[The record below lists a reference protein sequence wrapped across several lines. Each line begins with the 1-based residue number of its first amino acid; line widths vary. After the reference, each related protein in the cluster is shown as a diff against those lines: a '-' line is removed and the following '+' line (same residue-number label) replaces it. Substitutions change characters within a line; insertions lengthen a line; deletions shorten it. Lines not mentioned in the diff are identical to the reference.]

1 MEPLMR
7 FSQKIALTL
16 FLTSSAVAAFAAIL
30 PEERV
35 DVLYHRYDGGGI
47 KVDGPSL
54 LVRKNF
60 AETVSVS
67 ANYYVDKVSSAS
79 IDVVTQA
86 SPFGYSEDRT
96 ETSVGVDYLY
106 DRTLLS
112 AGYTKSD
119 EDDYTAETL
128 RFDISQEFFGDLTT
142 VSMGYSRANDEVR
155 QNGNAAFE
163 ETVDRQHY
171 RLGLSQIVTRDL
183 IVSAGY
189 ELITDEGYLNNP
201 YRSVR
206 YLASPTAYAFEA
218 ERYPHTRTSDAL
230 ALRALYYLP
239 YRAALRGE
247 YKYYKDDWEIEAN
260 SFEISYTHPLPKGF
274 MLDVRYRLYQQDKA
288 EFYSDLYARQDFQN
302 YLARDKEL
310 SSFDATTL
318 GVGISYEFLSGGKSK
333 WMDRGTVN
341 LFWDRLQFDYD
352 DYRDIRVKGV
362 APGSEPLYSFDA
374 DVIRFFLSVWF

>member
-1 MEPLMR
+1 MR
-7 FSQKIALTL
+7 FFHQIACALL
-16 FLTSSAVAAFAAIL
+16 LMISNVNAFAAVL

-35 DVLYHRYDGGGI
+35 DVLYHRYDGGGV

-67 ANYYVDKVSSAS
+67 ANYYVDKVISAS

-96 ETSVGVDYLY
+96 ETSLGVDYLY
-106 DRTLLS
+106 DRTLFS

-128 RFDISQEFFGDLTT
+128 RFDIAQEFFGDLTT
-142 VSMGYSRANDEVR
+142 VSMGYSRANDDVG
-155 QNGNAAFE
+155 QNGNAAFK

-171 RLGLSQIVTRDL
+171 RLGLSQIITRDL
-183 IVSAGY
+183 IVAVGY
-189 ELITDEGYLNNP
+189 EAITDEGYLNNP

-206 YLASPTAYAFEA
+206 YLVSPSAYAFEA
-218 ERYPHTRTSDAL
+218 ERYPHTRTSDTL
-230 ALRALYYLP
+230 ALRAMYYLP

-247 YKYYKDDWEIEAN
+247 YKFYKDDWEIEAN

-274 MLDVRYRLYQQDKA
+274 TLDLRYRLYQQDKA
-288 EFYSDLYARQDFQN
+288 DFYSDLYTRQDYQN

-310 SSFDATTL
+310 STFDASTIGL
-318 GVGISYEFLSGGKSK
+318 GVSYEFVSGAKLK
-333 WMDRGTVN
+333 WVDRGTVN
-341 LFWDRLQFDYD
+341 LFWDRMQFDYD
-352 DYRDIRVKGV
+352 DFRDIRVKGV
-362 APGSEPLYSFDA
+362 TPGTEPLYSFDA
-374 DVIRFFLSVWF
+374 DVVRFFLSVWF